1 MKTPLAWKNITHN
14 KLRTVTSLAGVG
26 FAILLIFMQ
35 LGFYDACFRSSTMV
49 FDQLEFDIALV
60 SPQYVHLRAAGAIPK
75 RRLQQ
80 AKSVPGV
87 ETALPFYVGNGI
99 WRNPENQFQR
109 EMLILGVDPREP
121 TFRLAELAKL
131 APLLMK
137 DDTVLV
143 DVKAQKGYG
152 KVQAG
157 SQTELE
163 NRRIDVA
170 GTYGYG
176 SGFVADAGVIVS
188 DRTLARLLPGYPLEN
203 VSIGLVK
210 LKPGADRAAVIAA
223 IKEKVGADRDDAEK
237 KEADTAVWERE
248 QLEKH
253 EQDYF
258 VTKKPLGIMFSSG
271 VLLAFVVGAVILYQ
285 ILASE
290 IMNKL
295 KEYATLK
302 AMGYSNGYMNLVIL
316 QQATIYALLGFV
328 PALLLSMGLYAT
340 TRYMVNLPMVMT
352 PQRVAFVLALSIAM
366 CSVSGLLA
374 SRKVSRADPA
384 DLF

>member
-14 KLRTVTSLAGVG
+14 KLRTATSLAGVG

-49 FDQLEFDIALV
+49 FDQLDFDVALV
-60 SPQYVHLRAAGAIPK
+60 SPQYVHLRAAGSIPK

-87 ETALPFYVGNGI
+87 ESAVPFYVGNGI
-99 WRNPENQFQR
+99 WRTPDQNKAQR

-121 TFRLAELAKL
+121 PFNPKQVPDLVLL
-131 APLLMK
+131 APLLQK
-137 DDTVLV
+137 DDTVIV

-152 KVQAG
+152 KAKVG
-157 SQTELE
+157 DQTELE
-163 NRRIDVA
+163 NRKINIV

-176 SGFVADAGVIVS
+176 SGFIADAGVIVS
-188 DRTLARLLPGYPLEN
+188 DRTLARLVPGYPLED

-210 LKPGADRAAVIAA
+210 FEPGADRTRVIEALKA
-223 IKEKVGADRDDAEK
+223 KMA
-237 KEADTAVWERE
+237 ADTEVRERKDVEERE
-248 QLEKH
+248 QH
-253 EQDYF
+253 YF
-258 VTKKPLGIMFSSG
+258 VSIKPLGIMFASG
-271 VLLAFVVGAVILYQ
+271 VALAFAVGAVILYQ

-316 QQATIYALLGFV
+316 QQASIYALLGFV
-328 PALLLSMGLYAT
+328 PALLLSMGLYAM
-340 TRYMVNLPMVMT
+340 TRFAVNLPMVMT
-352 PQRVAFVLALSIAM
+352 LQRVVFVLALSVVM
-366 CSVSGLLA
+366 CSVSGMLA

>member
-35 LGFYDACFRSSTMV
+35 MGFYDACFRSSTMV
-49 FDQLEFDIALV
+49 FDQLDFDVALV
-60 SPQYVHLRAAGAIPK
+60 SPQYVHLRASGGIPMN
-75 RRLQQ
+75 RLQQ

-87 ETALPFYVGNGI
+87 KSAAPFYVGNGI
-99 WRNPENQFQR
+99 WRNPQTQWQR
-109 EMLILGVDPREP
+109 EMLIMGVDPREP
-121 TFRLAELAKL
+121 TFRLAELAAL
-131 APLLMK
+131 APRLTTR
-137 DDTVLV
+137 DSVIV
-143 DVKAQKGYG
+143 DIKAQKGYG
-152 KVQAG
+152 EVKVG

-163 NRRIDVA
+163 NIKIDVV

-176 SGFVADAGVIVS
+176 SGFIADAGVIVG
-188 DRTLARLLPGYPLEN
+188 DKTIEHLIPGYPLKN

-210 LKPGADRAAVIAA
+210 LEAGANRARVI
-223 IKEKVGADRDDAEK
+223 
-237 KEADTAVWERE
+237 EALKAKMESDTAVWDRQE
-248 QLEKH
+248 LEEH
-253 EQDYF
+253 EQQYF
-258 VTKKPLGIMFSSG
+258 VRIKPLGIMFSSG

-302 AMGYSNGYMNLVIL
+302 AMGYSNGYMNVVIL

-328 PALLLSMGLYAT
+328 PALLLAMGLYAA
-340 TRYMVNLPMVMT
+340 TRFAVNLPMVMT
-352 PQRVAFVLALSIAM
+352 PGRIVFVLALSIAM
-366 CSVSGLLA
+366 CSVSGMLA

>member
-14 KLRTVTSLAGVG
+14 KLRTATSLLGVG

-35 LGFYDACFRSSTMV
+35 MGFYDACFRSSTMV
-49 FDQLEFDIALV
+49 FDQLDFEIALV

-75 RRLQQ
+75 VRLNQ
-80 AKSVPGV
+80 AKAVDGV
-87 ETALPFYVGNGI
+87 QNAVPFYVGNGI
-99 WRNPENQFQR
+99 WRNPQKHWQR

-121 TFRLAELAKL
+121 TFKFPELIAL
-131 APLLMK
+131 APGLK
-137 DDTVLV
+137 RDDTVIV

-152 KVQAG
+152 KVEVG
-157 SQTELE
+157 TQTELE
-163 NRRIDVA
+163 NRTIDVV

-176 SGFVADAGVIVS
+176 SGFIADAGVIVS
-188 DRTLARLLPGYPLEN
+188 DRTLARLIPGYPLEDVN
-203 VSIGLVK
+203 IGLVT
-210 LKPGADRAAVIAA
+210 LKPGVDRATVLKA
-223 IKEKVGADRDDAEK
+223 IKAAMP
-237 KEADTAVWERE
+237 ADTAVWERSD
-248 QLEKH
+248 LEKH

-258 VTKKPLGIMFSSG
+258 VKIKPLGIMFSSG

-302 AMGYSNGYMNLVIL
+302 AMGYSNRYMNMVIL

-328 PALLLSMGLYAT
+328 PALLLSYVLYTMTKLA
-340 TRYMVNLPMVMT
+340 VNLPMVMT
-352 PQRVAFVLALSIAM
+352 WQRIVFVLVLSVVM
-366 CSVSGLLA
+366 CSVSGMLA
-374 SRKVSRADPA
+374 SRKVARADPA